1 MPSLPPPGETVQSA
15 SRTIIRD
22 ENDKNV
28 LLAFAH
34 CLSGIAPAMRLNERP
49 AWKSLEAHAE
59 QMRQVRMTDLF
70 GADPARV
77 QDFCVEAAG
86 LFLDY
91 SKNPLVRDTLRLLVA
106 AAEDAGV
113 PGQIR
118 AMFAGYPINVTE
130 KRAVLHV
137 ALRNRSNRP
146 ILLDGHDVMPEVHAM
161 LERLAAFSEAVRG
174 GALRGL
180 SGGVFTDVVN
190 IGIGGSDLGPLMVT
204 RALEPFASRKLRVH
218 FVSNVDGAH
227 LAGTLHALDPATTLF
242 IVSSKTFTTQETLTN
257 ARSAREWLLAGLGAA
272 TPETTAVAAHFAA
285 VSTNIE
291 AASAFGIAP
300 ERVFGFWDWV
310 GGRYSLWSAIG
321 LPIALAVGFERFSQL
336 LEGAHEMD
344 EHFRT
349 APLARNMPAL
359 LALIGIWHGNFLGAT
374 THAVLPYA
382 QDLAWL
388 PMHLQQL
395 DMESNGKRI
404 DRAGRPV
411 EYRTGPVIWGAP
423 GTNGQHAFFQHLHQ
437 GTQITPCD
445 FILAARSEWDL
456 PAHQEILI
464 ANCLAQ
470 SEALLRGKTVEEARA
485 EVEALGIEGEE
496 AARLASHRSFPGNRP
511 SNTIV
516 MKRLDP
522 RSLGALTALYE
533 HKVFVQGAVWNVN
546 SFDQWG
552 VELGKHLAKAVL
564 EDLRR
569 GGVPTGHDP
578 STRALIERINALRR
592 PE

>member
-1 MPSLPPPGETVQSA
+1 
-15 SRTIIRD
+15 
-22 ENDKNV
+22 
-28 LLAFAH
+28 
-34 CLSGIAPAMRLNERP
+34 MRLNERP
-49 AWKSLEAHAE
+49 AWKALEAHAA
-59 QMRQVRMTDLF
+59 QMRHVRMIELF
-70 GADPARV
+70 SADPARAR
-77 QDFCVEAAG
+77 DFSIEAAG

-91 SKNPLVRDTLRLLVA
+91 SKNPVASDTLRLLVA
-106 AAEDAGV
+106 AAEDVGV

-118 AMFAGYPINVTE
+118 AMFAGQPINVTE

-137 ALRNRSNRP
+137 ALRNRSDRA
-146 ILLDGHDVMPEVHAM
+146 ILVDGRDVMPEIRTM
-161 LERLAAFSEAVRG
+161 LERLAAFSDAIRS
-174 GALRGL
+174 GAQRGL
-180 SGGVFTDVVN
+180 TGHVFTDVVN
-190 IGIGGSDLGPLMVT
+190 IGIGGSDLGPQMVT

-227 LAGTLHALDPATTLF
+227 LAGTLRALDAATTLF

-257 ARSAREWLLAGLGAA
+257 ARSARDWLLAGLRTA
-272 TPETTAVAAHFAA
+272 PEKTAIAAHFAA

-321 LPIALAVGFERFSQL
+321 LPIALAVGFERFTQL

-359 LALIGIWHGNFLGAT
+359 LALIGVWHGNFLGAT

-411 EYRTGPVIWGAP
+411 DYPTGPVIWGAP

-437 GTQITPCD
+437 GTQVTPCD
-445 FILAARSEWDL
+445 FIVAARSEWDL

-470 SEALLRGKTVEEARA
+470 SEALLRGKRPEEARA
-485 EVEALGIEGEE
+485 EAETAGVEGEE
-496 AARLASHRSFPGNRP
+496 AKRLAAHRSFPGNRP

-516 MKRLDP
+516 MTRLDP

-552 VELGKHLAKAVL
+552 VELGKHLAKTVL
-564 EDLRR
+564 DDLRR

-578 STRALIERINALRR
+578 STSALIERINALRR